1 MVDYNPQE
9 FSYFSVEGIELL
21 QEFNSYKDDRREK
34 TFTKIETSIRN
45 IQLDDC
51 LSDAIPI
58 CFGPKQPF
66 RNIERMF
73 RKTIPDKD
81 KQNMPLDQKFIK
93 AWVCMSEESDGA
105 INTKTIEDIRV
116 EMTET
121 ELNL

>member
-1 MVDYNPQE
+1 M
-9 FSYFSVEGIELL
+9 
-21 QEFNSYKDDRREK
+21 QEFNSYKNDRREK
-34 TFTKIETSIRN
+34 TFTKIESSIRN

-66 RNIERMF
+66 RNIERRF
-73 RKTIPDKD
+73 RKKLPDID
-81 KQNMPLDQKFIK
+81 QREIPLDKKFVK